1 MSKSF
6 NFWRGKGKGKVAPV
20 QQRNTSG
27 IGWLIGTGQDD
38 ICITG
43 YTPLDKN
50 PEIVTACRKI
60 AELVGMLTIHIMENT
75 DSGDKRIVNELSAKL
90 DINPNPIMT
99 RKTFIEAIVMNML
112 LYGEGNAFAVVKTGE
127 GDNGSRFIG
136 SINPIPANHA
146 TINASS
152 DGYSYTVTIDERIY
166 EPDEILHFRYG
177 IDKTYLWKGSGINF
191 LLKDLAENLKQ
202 ASVTE
207 KAFFASKWKPS
218 MVVRVD
224 GFTEEFSSS
233 AGRRKILD
241 SYVKSSEAG
250 EPWLIPAEQFQ
261 IEQVRPL
268 SLADLALADNVTLD
282 KRAVAAIVGVPSFL
296 LGVGEY
302 KKDEWNSFVNTTV
315 KSIVTDIQQEMTK
328 KLILSPK
335 WYVRFNIMSLLDW
348 DISTISSVFCAL
360 NDRGIVDG
368 NEVRDRIGMSPREG
382 LDELRILENYIPADM
397 SGAQKKLV
405 QEGE

>member
-6 NFWRGKGKGKVAPV
+6 RFWRGKEKVAPV
-20 QQRNTSG
+20 QQKREKSG

-112 LYGEGNAFAVVKTGE
+112 LYGRGNAFAVVKTGE

-136 SINPIPANHA
+136 SINPIPASHA
-146 TINASS
+146 MINASP
-152 DGYSYTVTIDERIY
+152 DGYSYTVTIDERVY

-202 ASVTE
+202 ASTTE
-207 KAFFASKWKPS
+207 KAFFSSKWKPS
-218 MVVRVD
+218 MVVKVD
-224 GFTEEFSSS
+224 ALTEEFASPD
-233 AGRRKILD
+233 GRRKLLD

-250 EPWLIPAEQFQ
+250 DPWLIPAEQFQ
-261 IEQVRPL
+261 VEQVRPL

-302 KKDEWNSFVNTTV
+302 KKEEWNSFVNTTV